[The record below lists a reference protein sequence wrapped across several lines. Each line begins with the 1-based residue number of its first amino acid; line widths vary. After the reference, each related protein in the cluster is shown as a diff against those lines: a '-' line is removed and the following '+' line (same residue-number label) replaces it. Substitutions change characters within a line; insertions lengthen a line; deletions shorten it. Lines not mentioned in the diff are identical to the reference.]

1 MRSPRRAL
9 SLVELL
15 LPAFNAFLDRE
26 IEIDALGSPGFA
38 LAVPAV
44 AFATG
49 VLGGLYPAFVLS
61 AFRPAA
67 VFKGIAGPGGAGL
80 VRQALVV
87 VQFAVLIG
95 LLVAAA
101 VIYRQTLFAMNDALR
116 LDKDQVVLIR
126 TSCPQALLDQV
137 RASQGV
143 RFAGCSATAPLSLL
157 GKSGGGIEGSDVIP
171 FEMNMVSVGFFE
183 TYGLRP
189 LAGRLLDSRYATDSI
204 RAGDEKA
211 GSSVLI
217 NDELRRKLGLKS
229 AADAIGQ
236 SMRHVRP
243 MPNAPPA
250 MVEGA
255 IVGVVPDFP
264 MGAIDTPV
272 PPALFYVQPDFF
284 RLMSVKLSGE
294 SVPATLDA
302 IRGVWRRAGEPRPI
316 DMFFFDQHTQQ
327 LYAEVRR
334 MGILIALAA
343 AVGVFIACLGLLGL
357 ATYVAERRRREV
369 GIRKASGAGSGD
381 ILRLMLWELVRPVV
395 WANVIAWP
403 VAYLILSRWLGGIA
417 YHVELGIGF
426 FAAAGLAAVVIALAT
441 VSLQAER
448 LARTAPVTALRHE

>member
-1 MRSPRRAL
+1 MASAAFFRPSLRRNSSLISTDEPAFSSPA
-9 SLVELL
+9 LVE
-15 LPAFNAFLDRE
+15 A
-26 IEIDALGSPGFA
+26 
-38 LAVPAV
+38 
-44 AFATG
+44 
-49 VLGGLYPAFVLS
+49 
-61 AFRPAA
+61 
-67 VFKGIAGPGGAGL
+67 
-80 VRQALVV
+80 
-87 VQFAVLIG
+87 
-95 LLVAAA
+95 
-101 VIYRQTLFAMNDALR
+101 
-116 LDKDQVVLIR
+116 
-126 TSCPQALLDQV
+126 
-137 RASQGV
+137 
-143 RFAGCSATAPLSLL
+143 
-157 GKSGGGIEGSDVIP
+157 
-171 FEMNMVSVGFFE
+171 
-183 TYGLRP
+183 
-189 LAGRLLDSRYATDSI
+189 
-204 RAGDEKA
+204 
-211 GSSVLI
+211 
-217 NDELRRKLGLKS
+217 
-229 AADAIGQ
+229 
-236 SMRHVRP
+236 
-243 MPNAPPA
+243 
-250 MVEGA
+250 A

-264 MGAIDTPV
+264 IGAIDTPI
-272 PPALFYVQPDFF
+272 PAALFYVQPDFF